1 MYRKKI
7 CILGAAGTGKS
18 CLVRRF
24 LRRDSEEDRATA
36 KGAKN
41 DKLDVEVDRHKVQL
55 MLWDIRGGDHV
66 LPGFVNYIKG
76 ASAIIYVADGTRLET
91 LAMAMEYR
99 RQADAYLGN
108 TIPGIMLFNKSDL
121 ARQWKIT
128 PGMISDA
135 ETNGIFALLTSCC
148 EDSGINTAFNL
159 ITRVMMGKTTLLP
172 GRTMTPAST
181 SGVDANQKPRF

>member
-1 MYRKKI
+1 MYRKKV

-24 LRRDSEEDRATA
+24 LKRDSEEGHAPVM
-36 KGAKN
+36 GAKI

-55 MLWDIRGGDHV
+55 MIWDVRGGDHV

-99 RQADAYLGN
+99 RQAESYLGRPV
-108 TIPGIMLFNKSDL
+108 PGIMLFNKADL
-121 ARQWKIT
+121 AGQWKIT

-135 ETNGIFALLTSCC
+135 ETSGIFALLTSCC
-148 EDSGINTAFNL
+148 EDSGIDTAFNL

-172 GRTMTPAST
+172 GRALPLPLASD
-181 SGVDANQKPRF
+181 VDEDLKHRY

>member
-18 CLVRRF
+18 CLIRRF
-24 LRRDSEEDRATA
+24 LKRDSAEDRALA
-36 KGAKN
+36 MGAKI
-41 DKLDVEVDRHKVQL
+41 DKLDVEVDRRKVQL

-91 LAMAMEYR
+91 LSMAMEYR
-99 RQADAYLGN
+99 RQAEAYFGMPV
-108 TIPGIMLFNKSDL
+108 PGIMLFNKADL

-128 PGMISDA
+128 PSMISDA

-148 EDSGINTAFNL
+148 DDSGINTAINL

-172 GRTMTPAST
+172 GRTMPPPST
-181 SGVDANQKPRF
+181 RNVDTNLKPRY